1 MKLQYLGH
9 AGVRL
14 RSRHNGDATEL
25 LIDPFITGNPSTP
38 VEVADLHPDYVVVTH
53 AHGDHWGDTPELARR
68 TEATVIGTAEIA
80 HYATGAGLKSHGMNI
95 GGQHRFP
102 FGMVR
107 LTMAWH
113 SSSFPD
119 GSYGGMPTGV
129 VLEFGGK
136 RIYHSGDT
144 ALFSDMSLIGRLELD
159 LAFLPIGDN
168 YTMGPDD
175 ALEAVKLLRP
185 KTVVPIHFNTFP
197 LLAQDAEAFKT
208 RVEAETSATC
218 LVLKPGRRGMPG
230 DDRPSFVPSGYEI
243 ISRLGAGQTS
253 HVYLAKQS
261 ALGEV
266 ALKLPRPELSVRP
279 VLKRMFENEVAITV
293 RLTHPNVVT
302 AFAGFPT
309 GPGAFLALEYC
320 PGGTLDQFLLE
331 RGRVPAPRCFELILD
346 VADGLAHS
354 HERHVLHRDVKPAN
368 VFLTEDGEA
377 KLGDFGTGIFM
388 GDESEERV
396 GTAFYMAPEVFE
408 GRAAGVRSDI
418 YSLGV
423 LAYEVI
429 AGQRPFIGDSYDAL
443 MVAHHTSSPR
453 DLRTLS
459 PDVDAKV
466 VRVVAKAMMR
476 NPQGRYASAREF
488 ATALR
493 AAAGMPK
500 RGHSSEVSS
509 VPKMETGRASRP
521 DPRAPVV
528 DHSAK
533 AQAAEEP
540 DNAKKRRGGLFGW
553 LRRRDD

>member
-218 LVLKPGRRGMPG
+218 LVLKPG
-230 DDRPSFVPSGYEI
+230 
-243 ISRLGAGQTS
+243 Q
-253 HVYLAKQS
+253 
-261 ALGEV
+261 EV
-266 ALKLPRPELSVRP
+266 
-279 VLKRMFENEVAITV
+279 
-293 RLTHPNVVT
+293 
-302 AFAGFPT
+302 
-309 GPGAFLALEYC
+309 
-320 PGGTLDQFLLE
+320 
-331 RGRVPAPRCFELILD
+331 
-346 VADGLAHS
+346 
-354 HERHVLHRDVKPAN
+354 
-368 VFLTEDGEA
+368 
-377 KLGDFGTGIFM
+377 
-388 GDESEERV
+388 
-396 GTAFYMAPEVFE
+396 
-408 GRAAGVRSDI
+408 
-418 YSLGV
+418 
-423 LAYEVI
+423 
-429 AGQRPFIGDSYDAL
+429 
-443 MVAHHTSSPR
+443 
-453 DLRTLS
+453 
-459 PDVDAKV
+459 
-466 VRVVAKAMMR
+466 
-476 NPQGRYASAREF
+476 EF
-488 ATALR
+488 
-493 AAAGMPK
+493 
-500 RGHSSEVSS
+500 
-509 VPKMETGRASRP
+509 
-521 DPRAPVV
+521 
-528 DHSAK
+528 
-533 AQAAEEP
+533 
-540 DNAKKRRGGLFGW
+540 
-553 LRRRDD
+553 